1 MIVCVN
7 HEQICISVMKV
18 KSKSSGAD
26 TGRWDLLTTSYRA
39 IGREYTPDSKSIA
52 DNKPDSIRYRGE
64 VAPRNA
70 ATQLPIAGK
79 RGT

>member
-1 MIVCVN
+1 MN

-18 KSKSSGAD
+18 KSKPPGAD
-26 TGRWDLLTTSYRA
+26 AGRWDLLATSYRV
-39 IGREYTPDSKSIA
+39 IGRQHTPDSKSNA
-52 DNKPDSIRYRGE
+52 DNEPDSIRYCGE

-70 ATQLPIAGK
+70 ATQLPIAGQ